1 MPVLPRFLSFT
12 FINCHM
18 DTEAHAYHIYLIFF
32 SLKCSLNAQTFIDKL
47 MKIVRKIHTFL
58 KQNTYSFLF
67 I

>member
-18 DTEAHAYHIYLIFF
+18 DTEACLSHLFNFF

-47 MKIVRKIHTFL
+47 MKIVRKIHTFF
-58 KQNTYSFLF
+58 KQKTYSFLF